1 MAQRLDYSTRKEIS
15 NEVWRVFALLF
26 DRRISFTFSEDNITI
41 VVPLA
46 ESVDLDGPIFISGMT
61 EGLNRYFEIKVGERQ
76 T

>member
-1 MAQRLDYSTRKEIS
+1 MAQRLDYSTRKEIA

-26 DRRISFTFSEDNITI
+26 DQRISFTFSEDNITI

-46 ESVDLDGPIFISGMT
+46 ESVDLDGPIFISGMN
-61 EGLNRYFEIKVGERQ
+61 EGFNQYFEMKVGDRR